1 MGNFAVTKI
10 TEKYLIYS
18 LEMALRS
25 EWIPTS
31 VQTIKA
37 RTSEVGF
44 RRALI
49 LNCGTEWIFPREKD
63 LLYLPPVLFKS

>member
-1 MGNFAVTKI
+1 
-10 TEKYLIYS
+10 
-18 LEMALRS
+18 MALRS